1 MDPLRLPVYTRME
14 AYLLFL
20 LSAVAFLSPPSLAFS
35 WKIFFLEAACLLPR
49 YIPDNMKENLEFL
62 VGHVY
67 KGPEEMLGGKFVR
80 IGKLLV
86 VTPDPMIDHPVIICP
101 KGWVY
106 GEKNKFADVIE
117 RLKKVNSPRVDAGYI
132 RVLPEDRSINIW
144 DDSWKLKLPVND
156 RARNVTAE
164 LLGKY
169 HQDYSVETRRPRD

>member
-1 MDPLRLPVYTRME
+1 
-14 AYLLFL
+14 
-20 LSAVAFLSPPSLAFS
+20 
-35 WKIFFLEAACLLPR
+35 
-49 YIPDNMKENLEFL
+49 MKENLEFL